1 MTLTR
6 TAATRRLA
14 ERLTRE
20 VVVTNLGQAALEL
33 QTIADRPLNCYTYGA
48 MGQCSSLALG
58 IALAR
63 PDVRVVCLDGD
74 GSLLMNLGSLCTI
87 ATEAP
92 RNFALVIWDNE
103 VHQTTGGQAT
113 ATAARSS
120 LAAIARGAGIEKA
133 LEVRTEDEL
142 GRAYDLALRGDGPVV
157 ACVKVEKGRAEGRLD
172 RDVLGH
178 ARRFMQALAALPAG

>member
-1 MTLTR
+1 MKPRAPLSGHPRSTPASR
-6 TAATRRLA
+6 TP
-14 ERLTRE
+14 
-20 VVVTNLGQAALEL
+20 L
-33 QTIADRPLNCYTYGA
+33 QCRPGHL
-48 MGQCSSLALG
+48 S
-58 IALAR
+58 
-63 PDVRVVCLDGD
+63 P
-74 GSLLMNLGSLCTI
+74 
-87 ATEAP
+87 AP

-157 ACVKVEKGRAEGRLD
+157 ACVKVEKGRAEGRFD